1 MKFAL
6 PKLLLVC
13 ALFVTRATPAAEIDD
28 VSLASGLSY
37 GYGLESRSTMQAIL
51 TLSPALELAW
61 TPRTAL
67 VASARIWL
75 DAENEVAPGRPL
87 FDTYTRASRPL
98 ALGDSGNAQL
108 RDVYLEVRSDNG
120 IIRLGKQQIVW
131 GRLDGIKVL
140 DVVDPQDF
148 REFITEDFSV
158 SRISLWSAYLD
169 YDLGNWRTEIAVVPD
184 STGHA
189 IPGSGAWFELT
200 APRFRYGAQPGQNLP
215 LETVEPEMTLEQ
227 TALGLRL
234 SRRLG
239 AMEISAVAYS
249 GMDPEPLGRF
259 AVSGGQA
266 VVERFYERRDVYGIS
281 FDVGLGMFV
290 LRGEYA
296 YQPGRVFNTRPN
308 GELRTIALDEHRGA
322 LGVDFNGPLGV
333 FVNVQYLLDTI
344 PDAPA
349 DLVRPETDR
358 IGTLYLRKTFGY
370 DALSL
375 EARWY
380 YSFTDEDQMLSF
392 GVDYALGEN
401 TSLVLAAQTFHG
413 TPDGIFGEFTG
424 RDRVVLGL
432 STLF

>member
-1 MKFAL
+1 MKTSL
-6 PKLLLVC
+6 PKLLLFG
-13 ALFVTRATPAAEIDD
+13 AMIMTRSTPAAEIEDM
-28 VSLASGLSY
+28 SLASGLSY
-37 GYGLESRSTMQAIL
+37 GYGLDTHSTMQAIL
-51 TLSPALELAW
+51 TLSPSLELAW
-61 TPRTAL
+61 TPRVAL

-75 DAENEVAPGRPL
+75 DAEQDIAPGTPA
-87 FDTYTRASRPL
+87 FDTYTQASRPL

-120 IIRLGKQQIVW
+120 LLRLGKQQIVW

-158 SRISLWSAYLD
+158 SRISLWSAYFD
-169 YDLGNWRTEIAVVPD
+169 YNLGNWRTEISVVPD

-200 APRFRYGAQPGQNLP
+200 APRFRYGAQPGQSLP
-215 LETVEPEMTLEQ
+215 LETIEPEMTLEQ
-227 TALGLRL
+227 TAVGLRL
-234 SRRLG
+234 SRHFG
-239 AMEISAVAYS
+239 AMDLSAMAYS

-259 AVSGGQA
+259 ALRDGDP

-281 FDVGLGMFV
+281 FDIGLGAFV

-296 YQPGRVFNTRPN
+296 YQPDRIFNTRPN
-308 GELRTIALDEHRGA
+308 DELRTIALDEHRGA
-322 LGVDFNGPLGV
+322 IGVDLDGPLGI

-358 IGTLYLRKTFGY
+358 IGTLYLRKTFAY
-370 DALSL
+370 DTLSL

-380 YSFTDEDQMLSF
+380 YSFTDKDRMVSL

-401 TSLVLAAQTFHG
+401 TSLVLAAQYFDG

-424 RDRVVLGL
+424 RDRIVLGL
-432 STLF
+432 SSMF